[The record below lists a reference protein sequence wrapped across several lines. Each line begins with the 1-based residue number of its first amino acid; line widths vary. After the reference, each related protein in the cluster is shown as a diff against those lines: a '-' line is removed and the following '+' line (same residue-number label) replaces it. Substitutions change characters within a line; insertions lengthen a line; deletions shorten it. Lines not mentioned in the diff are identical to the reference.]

1 MRLNKVLTRKTT
13 RCNCGQLLLSVVLV
27 YPTCACMEFHMFW
40 AVALIYQCGGKKE
53 HYVWSI

>member
-13 RCNCGQLLLSVVLV
+13 RRNCGQLLLFW
-27 YPTCACMEFHMFW
+27 YTCACMEFHMFW
-40 AVALIYQCGGKKE
+40 AIALIYQCGGKKE